1 MPCDFWSPVSIG
13 AEICAYRS
21 LVTIG
26 LWCQRDLR
34 VYLSLCFLWT
44 VLQAMTVGDLMH
56 GILIPVDSSEK
67 RTMFFSAIVFSR
79 VFVAVDGGSTRRN

>member
-1 MPCDFWSPVSIG
+1 MSIG
-13 AEICAYRS
+13 AEFCVYRS

-56 GILIPVDSSEK
+56 GILIPLDSSEK
-67 RTMFFSAIVFSR
+67 EPCFSWSSIVFSR
-79 VFVAVDGGSTRRN
+79 VFVAGDGGSTRRN